1 MNNRIIVFV
10 LVVGLLIPISS
21 WGQHR
26 QFEIGKGI
34 QKSDYTMAFIPGKV
48 QAQYDY
54 RFEEVVF
61 KVGCYGSLA
70 ATAVCAGVWAIN
82 DYKYNHNNRGRA
94 EYAEKANSY
103 RTATA
108 ISAGVF
114 GLFYL
119 ANYIDAIAVANRAR
133 IMMAPVAYTTGEVG
147 ISLAFTF

>member
-70 ATAVCAGVWAIN
+70 ATAVLCRRMG
-82 DYKYNHNNRGRA
+82 Y
-94 EYAEKANSY
+94 
-103 RTATA
+103 
-108 ISAGVF
+108 
-114 GLFYL
+114 
-119 ANYIDAIAVANRAR
+119 
-133 IMMAPVAYTTGEVG
+133 
-147 ISLAFTF
+147 

>member
-70 ATAVCAGVWAIN
+70 ATAVCAGGWAIN
-82 DYKYNHNNRGRA
+82 DYKY
-94 EYAEKANSY
+94 
-103 RTATA
+103 T
-108 ISAGVF
+108 
-114 GLFYL
+114 
-119 ANYIDAIAVANRAR
+119 
-133 IMMAPVAYTTGEVG
+133 
-147 ISLAFTF
+147 

>member
-70 ATAVCAGVWAIN
+70 ATAVCAGGWAIN
-82 DYKYNHNNRGRA
+82 DYKYNHNNRGRVWCG
-94 EYAEKANSY
+94 
-103 RTATA
+103 RTA
-108 ISAGVF
+108 G
-114 GLFYL
+114 
-119 ANYIDAIAVANRAR
+119 NN
-133 IMMAPVAYTTGEVG
+133 
-147 ISLAFTF
+147 